1 MRAARAARAI
11 CLAVYSE
18 TTYRAH
24 PPSSKVVEKPAVR
37 AVSRKDLV
45 AGSTA
50 DTHKAVESELGH
62 AKGGVLLVTDAHAL
76 LGAGGADK
84 RGGDDYYGKLA
95 LEHLVS
101 KVEEEELAAREKKDA
116 PSIAEQAARRRSRVV
131 LLLALRG
138 DKVAHVLEAAPAL
151 GSLAPTCLEF
161 AAYSAE
167 EIGALIRQAV
177 AARGFDLA
185 PELVA
190 DTAKGAGSGVVL
202 PGAAKLGACLPVSCS
217 SGVELVL
224 RLRARASRR
233 RL

>member
-1 MRAARAARAI
+1 MRRARAI

-116 PSIAEQAARRRSRVV
+116 PSITEQAARRRSRVV

-167 EIGALIRQAV
+167 GAHPAGGRR
-177 AARGFDLA
+177 AR
-185 PELVA
+185 
-190 DTAKGAGSGVVL
+190 
-202 PGAAKLGACLPVSCS
+202 
-217 SGVELVL
+217 L
-224 RLRARASRR
+224 RPRARARR
-233 RL
+233 RHRQGRRLGRRAPRRGEARRVPARVLLVGC